1 MRDGTGV
8 SKLGM
13 ASRLIWTWRGG
24 GLESPN
30 FYDRMT
36 GISFLFEDGMNCIG
50 FKMQSL
56 AALVQLG
63 SWFYKN

>member
-1 MRDGTGV
+1 MEQVYQNWGWRQDWYELEGAGDWNHQTFTTEW
-8 SKLGM
+8 LG
-13 ASRLIWTWRGG
+13 
-24 GLESPN
+24 N
-30 FYDRMT
+30 H
-36 GISFLFEDGMNCIG
+36 FLFEDGMNCIG